1 MLSLILLSSVFLAF
15 YDICKKASVK
25 DNAVLPVLLCSTLA
39 GFLAFTA
46 VAVLCGRAVSPLT
59 AGGDGV
65 AALPWTL
72 MGLCFVK
79 AAIVASSW
87 VFTFMGLRTL
97 PITIA
102 TPIRASAP
110 AAVFVASFF
119 LYGEVPTFVQFVGVI
134 AVLAGYWTFSWA
146 GKAEG
151 IDFFHNRAVWCAIA
165 GACLSAVSSLWDKYL
180 FQVRALP
187 VVPAQFYFQLFL
199 VVIYGVLL
207 ISHVEV
213 ERWRKSVGVKF
224 TWRWSIPCVGILLAA
239 ADYFYFLGIQPEGTP
254 ISVCSLLRRFSVV
267 LTFILGAKFFH
278 EQNLVRKG
286 LALSAILIGCVLLC
300 L

>member
-1 MLSLILLSSVFLAF
+1 
-15 YDICKKASVK
+15 
-25 DNAVLPVLLCSTLA
+25 
-39 GFLAFTA
+39 
-46 VAVLCGRAVSPLT
+46 
-59 AGGDGV
+59 
-65 AALPWTL
+65 
-72 MGLCFVK
+72 
-79 AAIVASSW
+79 
-87 VFTFMGLRTL
+87 MGLRTL

-119 LYGEVPTFVQFVGVI
+119 LYGEVPTFVQFFGVI

-151 IDFFHNRAVWCAIA
+151 INFFHNRAVWCAIA
-165 GACLSAVSSLWDKYL
+165 GAGLSAVSSLWDKYL

-207 ISHVEV
+207 IGTRTLLSANK
-213 ERWRKSVGVKF
+213 RSAKIPF
-224 TWRWSIPCVGILLAA
+224 QFRWSIPCVGILLAA

-267 LTFILGAKFFH
+267 ITFILGAKFFH

-286 LALSAILIGCVLLC
+286 IALTSILIGCALLVI
-300 L
+300 

>member
-39 GFLAFTA
+39 GFLAFAIFASTTGER
-46 VAVLCGRAVSPLT
+46 VLLP
-59 AGGDGV
+59 AGF
-65 AALPWTL
+65 ASEQIL
-72 MGLCFVK
+72 LCFIK
-79 AAIVASSW
+79 SAIVASSW
-87 VFTFMGLRTL
+87 VFTFLALRTL

-119 LYGEVPTFVQFVGVI
+119 LYGEVPTFVQFFGVI
-134 AVLAGYWTFSWA
+134 FVLAGYWTFSWA

-151 IDFFHNRAVWCAIA
+151 IDFFRNRAVWCAIA
-165 GACLSAVSSLWDKYL
+165 GAALSAVSSLWDKYL

-187 VVPAQFYFQLFL
+187 VVPAQFYFQFFL
-199 VVIYGVLL
+199 VLIYGVLL
-207 ISHVEV
+207 LFSHSSSFIHHSSF
-213 ERWRKSVGVKF
+213 K
-224 TWRWSIPCVGILLAA
+224 WRWTIPCVGILLAA

-267 LTFILGAKFFH
+267 ITFILGAKFFH

-286 LALSAILIGCVLLC
+286 LALTSILIGCALLVI
-300 L
+300 